1 MNESSN
7 KWQKY
12 ENEIVDDQ
20 KPAKFFRSAVNFDDV
35 QSIIATARQMAVSFS
50 KQNLNTNTNQSFDK
64 DLLIFFSIRYL
75 IKKELIKCFI
85 QFL

>member
-1 MNESSN
+1 MA
-7 KWQKY
+7 KY
-12 ENEIVDDQ
+12 ENENVDDQ
-20 KPAKFFRSAVNFDDV
+20 KPAKCFRSAVNFDDV

-64 DLLIFFSIRYL
+64 DLLIVFSIRYL
-75 IKKELIKCFI
+75 IKKELIKCFF